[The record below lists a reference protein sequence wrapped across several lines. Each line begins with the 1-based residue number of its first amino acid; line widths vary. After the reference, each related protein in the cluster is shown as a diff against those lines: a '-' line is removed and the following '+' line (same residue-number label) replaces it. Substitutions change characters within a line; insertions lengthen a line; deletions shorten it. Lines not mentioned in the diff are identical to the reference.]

1 MNRAE
6 LWQSDGEWNLK
17 NSQTNE
23 LLVYIENVTEGTVLT
38 VAEDET
44 VVLRPINQ
52 DDQGQLWKMGEPD
65 EEEYFRLFSPNSKKL
80 MTVVTPTEL
89 KMKGMWKYCEKEIW
103 QLGFGNHKWYRVSHS
118 KEW

>member
-1 MNRAE
+1 MYFGFLDQLWKLNGTKLLNRAE

-23 LLVYIENVTEGTVLT
+23 LLVYIENETEGTVLT
-38 VAEDET
+38 VAENET

-52 DDQGQLWKMGEPD
+52 GDQGKLWKMGQPD
-65 EEEYFRLFSPNSKKL
+65 DEGYFRLFNPNSKKL

-89 KMKGMWKYCEKEIW
+89 KMKGM
-103 QLGFGNHKWYRVSHS
+103 
-118 KEW
+118 